1 MGGSLKYNIK
11 NNIIIM
17 NALDNILNRTSSS
30 ILKTPYPSEEEMDL
44 VYRAALRAPDHKW
57 LRPSRF
63 IQITGKGLDKISDIF
78 FNYGKNHIKDI
89 SEDKLKKYKSIPYRS
104 PMIIVLVS
112 NITKNPSVPD
122 HEQMFATAAAAQNI
136 LLALNALNYSGIWR
150 TGIFAMNSEIERAF
164 DLDSNQKI
172 LGYLY
177 VGTPGGK
184 IKKIPSLDTK
194 DFVTKI
200 G

>member
-1 MGGSLKYNIK
+1 MSNKKSILITGGAGFVASNLIK
-11 NNIIIM
+11 VFLTKTKFNIIS
-17 NALDNILNRTSSS
+17 LDNYSSGF
-30 ILKTPYPSEEEMDL
+30 
-44 VYRAALRAPDHKW
+44 R
-57 LRPSRF
+57 
-63 IQITGKGLDKISDIF
+63 
-78 FNYGKNHIKDI
+78 KNHIKDI

-112 NITKNPSVPD
+112 NITKHPSVPD